1 MVISEKSKLEKR
13 TKWEGEKK
21 KEILGLKG
29 SITKMKKSLN
39 RYFFHLLSVYPINN
53 AVIV

>member
-1 MVISEKSKLEKR
+1 MGGKK
-13 TKWEGEKK
+13 KK
-21 KEILGLKG
+21 KEILGPNG

-39 RYFFHLLSVYPINN
+39 RYFFQFLSVYPINN